1 MRRIIALCAMPRS
14 ASAALEAI
22 HGKTPFA
29 TDGDDLLENPAQVTQ
44 AFWETVGI
52 PFIEDASS
60 WEPGN
65 GQSAYG
71 RCEAARL
78 TPIRQSLPI
87 WRRKKRK
94 HVALERTPRRVQRIH
109 RMTMPH
115 CRHMRQHLVRVN
127 EAV

>member
-1 MRRIIALCAMPRS
+1 MRRIIALCATPRS

-52 PFIEDASS
+52 PFIEDALS

-71 RCEAARL
+71 RCEGGAPHANPAKPADLAPQETQACSPRKNSAPGAAH
-78 TPIRQSLPI
+78 SSHDDAALPA
-87 WRRKKRK
+87 
-94 HVALERTPRRVQRIH
+94 HASAPCSSE
-109 RMTMPH
+109 
-115 CRHMRQHLVRVN
+115 
-127 EAV
+127 